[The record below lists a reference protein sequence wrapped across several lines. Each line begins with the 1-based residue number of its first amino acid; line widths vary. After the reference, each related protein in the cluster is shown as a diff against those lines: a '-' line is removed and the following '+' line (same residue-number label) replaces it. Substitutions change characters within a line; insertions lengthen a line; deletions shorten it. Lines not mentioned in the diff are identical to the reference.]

1 MHTSAR
7 KSGWKENKKTRDE
20 IRQKI
25 KKNWRCFG
33 AINHIINTNIFDGLD
48 EKKISDQQENKSNK
62 PEGRS
67 SVELGAE
74 NSTFS
79 FTNTTNVVG
88 RKKSRNSFHKSVIYD
103 SGAANHLTFDK
114 DRFVGEIR

>member
-1 MHTSAR
+1 MF
-7 KSGWKENKKTRDE
+7 W
-20 IRQKI
+20 
-25 KKNWRCFG
+25 CY
-33 AINHIINTNIFDGLD
+33 NHITNTNIFDGLD
-48 EKKISDQQENKSNK
+48 EKKISDQQDNKSNK

-67 SVELGAE
+67 PVELGAE

-79 FTNTTNVVG
+79 FANTTNVVG
-88 RKKSRNSFHKSVIYD
+88 GRKSTNPFHKSVIYD